1 MRKKFVFVSPFLIW
15 EGIED
20 TSLTLNFRSHL
31 GQSNNSDTCAEFRI
45 RYVGAIEKL
54 KLSEGKGLDG
64 PLDLINYID
73 VAQVKTKMVPVYKIR
88 ESKLVA
94 LEKDVLVPE
103 PGYITV
109 TVLPTRWLV
118 TEVQVSRTMV
128 AWNTRRSFSLAGL
141 FTFSGANGPPCF
153 SEAGGVAAG
162 DMHSLSVERSADLP
176 GAPRD

>member
-54 KLSEGKGLDG
+54 RLSEGKGLDG

-73 VAQVKTKMVPVYKIR
+73 VAQVKTKIVPVYKIR

-94 LEKDVLVPE
+94 LEKDVACPGDWLHHGYRVTDAVVGDGGTGVPDHGRLE
-103 PGYITV
+103 HTPLLLT
-109 TVLPTRWLV
+109 
-118 TEVQVSRTMV
+118 SRTFYFL
-128 AWNTRRSFSLAGL
+128 WGRRTSMFQ
-141 FTFSGANGPPCF
+141 
-153 SEAGGVAAG
+153 
-162 DMHSLSVERSADLP
+162 
-176 GAPRD
+176 